1 MVIQN
6 VSTAPVRLVADA
18 TAPNPRE
25 LTLMSRKHGW
35 VHSRTQVEE
44 PSDVDF
50 LLQPGDVAVLDMLPQ
65 KGPQGSS
72 ISRNLDVVFFGK
84 MSIEKTP
91 PGAWTGTLVTAG
103 MQAFFCSTWFVA
115 ETQRRASC
123 VHHLESGHSLGQDVS
138 WWAYWA
144 ARRKFENVYG

>member
-6 VSTAPVRLVADA
+6 VSKAPVRLVADA

-35 VHSRTQVEE
+35 IHSNTRIEE
-44 PSDVDF
+44 PSGVDF

-84 MSIEKTP
+84 MSIEKAP
-91 PGAWTGTLVTAG
+91 PGAWTGTLATAG
-103 MQAFFCSTWFVA
+103 MQAAFA
-115 ETQRRASC
+115 AHGLLPKAS
-123 VHHLESGHSLGQDVS
+123 V
-138 WWAYWA
+138 
-144 ARRKFENVYG
+144 R